1 MDNIYSPK
9 QILQILLFI
18 QVRNNS
24 NNKEEKTTTTKCT
37 GTYIS
42 RHSTH
47 IRPLA
52 TIPPFDLFEE
62 EKKEGKEEK
71 KFCILF

>member
-52 TIPPFDLFEE
+52 TIPPFDLFEK